1 MDNTFN
7 GLRIAEKRKSLGF
20 SQEQLANKLGVSQ
33 KALANTNVACEDHL
47 MKFL

>member
-1 MDNTFN
+1 MNTIYN
-7 GLRIAEKRKSLGF
+7 GSIITEKRKSLGF

-33 KALANTNVACEDHL
+33 KVLANMNVENGDHL